1 MTDNN
6 IMNLLNEDCIL
17 HILSFLADKDKIQ
30 LSLSCKSNLKFLHK
44 TIYDDIYFY
53 SKIKHLSYYH
63 RFKYVVQDTMDD
75 IDPQPSNIKWYILPA
90 HYTNYA
96 IGIRRQYNVYV
107 KMDDTV
113 VYENKIEKFI
123 DKYTYNPYKYLD

>member
-1 MTDNN
+1 MTDDN
-6 IMNLLNEDCIL
+6 IMNIVNEDCIL
-17 HILSFLADKDKIQ
+17 HILSFLTDKDKIQ
-30 LSLSCKSNLKFLHK
+30 LSSSCKSNLKFLHK

-90 HYTNYA
+90 YHTNYA
-96 IGIRRQYNVYV
+96 LGISYQYNVYIKTDNTIV
-107 KMDDTV
+107 N
-113 VYENKIEKFI
+113 ENKIEKFI
-123 DKYTYNPYKYLD
+123 DKNKNDPN